1 MEPVIGGRFPARDPD
16 VELRAIVMAPRSSWK
31 GFIRLNLVS
40 VPVKGYT
47 ATSSGGGEVALN
59 QIHSACNSRIKYQK
73 HCPIHGEVPK
83 EEIVSGFEIAKDQ
96 YVMIDPAEVDK
107 LRSESDKAVTIDAF
121 IPQDK
126 LDPIYFSG
134 KNYYLVPDGPVAFRP
149 YALLVAGIKEQGV
162 CGIARVVMHSRDQ
175 LVLLRPID
183 RLLAMSILN
192 FETQLVK
199 PSTFEAEVPAQDVG
213 SDELKLVNMLI
224 KATTPKAVDLAQY
237 KDTYSD
243 KLTKLIEAKVAGKEI
258 ITPPSQEAG
267 QVVNL
272 MDALKASLARMQ
284 GTETAVKKADTKP
297 PKKAAK
303 SKASPPAEVKKK
315 KKSS

>member
-1 MEPVIGGRFPARDPD
+1 LSARGRDRTQR
-16 VELRAIVMAPRSSWK
+16 VVMAPRSSWK
-31 GFIRLNLVS
+31 GFLRLNLVS

-59 QIHSACNSRIKYQK
+59 QIHAVCNSRIKYQK

-83 EEIVSGFEIAKDQ
+83 EEIVSGYEIAKDQ
-96 YVMIDPAEVDK
+96 YVVIDPAEVDK

-121 IPQDK
+121 IPRDQ

-175 LVLLRPID
+175 LVLLRPVD
-183 RLLAMSILN
+183 RLLTMSILN
-192 FETQLVK
+192 FETQVVK
-199 PSTFEAEVPAQDVG
+199 PSAFEAEIPAQDVG
-213 SDELKLVNMLI
+213 PDELKLVNMLI
-224 KATTPKAVDLAQY
+224 KATTPKSVDLAQY
-237 KDTYSD
+237 KDTYSA
-243 KLTKLIEAKVAGKEI
+243 KLTELIEAKVAGKQI
-258 ITPPSQEAG
+258 ITPPAQETG
-267 QVVNL
+267 QVANL

-284 GTETAVKKADTKP
+284 VTEAAVKKAEAKP
-297 PKKAAK
+297 PKKMAPSKGKPAAQ
-303 SKASPPAEVKKK
+303 KK